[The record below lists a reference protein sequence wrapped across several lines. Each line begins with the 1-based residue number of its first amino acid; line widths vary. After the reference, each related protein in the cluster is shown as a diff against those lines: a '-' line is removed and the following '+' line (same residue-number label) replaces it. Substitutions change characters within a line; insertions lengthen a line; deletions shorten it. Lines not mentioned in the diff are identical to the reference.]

1 MFQNNEYQFG
11 KRFLKEAL
19 PLISSYFSGE
29 SVRLA
34 NISVSIATPPETD
47 DTEFIQ
53 YIRFRHAIACCA
65 QFIPIVQKIENGLS
79 SVASLTRTETKGVI
93 RGRLDVPR
101 YVARKSNSFSWPKS
115 YPILVNTES
124 ASTPENELVVR
135 IFRTLLQRL
144 PLLQFPVN
152 SAETLLGRRY
162 KSWVLSRLKRAP
174 WSSISSTSSLSR
186 LYMESCR
193 RVARRQTGN
202 EKAYLSLI
210 KFIKDWHLVGETF
223 SSPESSDKFVDAFLS
238 FPAEQYFLD
247 RIYEIWCI
255 YSISDAFSKIGGK
268 LVAGP
273 CKLTESKKKPIYT
286 FSMES
291 NEFEIWFQTPLP
303 SEEAEWFYDST
314 ASSLRGIPD
323 ITIIANKKHR
333 LIIDAKN
340 RMVSGT
346 TRSEETYK
354 MLGYFENFKKSIGKT
369 TDWGILA
376 FVSLNGFSRSIR
388 ARNGRS
394 LELISAN
401 PALLSDCNFS
411 EKIELILRSWIN
423 NINGGDTNTPKD

>member
-1 MFQNNEYQFG
+1 
-11 KRFLKEAL
+11 
-19 PLISSYFSGE
+19 
-29 SVRLA
+29 
-34 NISVSIATPPETD
+34 
-47 DTEFIQ
+47 
-53 YIRFRHAIACCA
+53 
-65 QFIPIVQKIENGLS
+65 
-79 SVASLTRTETKGVI
+79 
-93 RGRLDVPR
+93 
-101 YVARKSNSFSWPKS
+101 
-115 YPILVNTES
+115 
-124 ASTPENELVVR
+124 
-135 IFRTLLQRL
+135 
-144 PLLQFPVN
+144 
-152 SAETLLGRRY
+152 
-162 KSWVLSRLKRAP
+162 
-174 WSSISSTSSLSR
+174 
-186 LYMESCR
+186 
-193 RVARRQTGN
+193 
-202 EKAYLSLI
+202 
-210 KFIKDWHLVGETF
+210 
-223 SSPESSDKFVDAFLS
+223 
-238 FPAEQYFLD
+238 
-247 RIYEIWCI
+247 
-255 YSISDAFSKIGGK
+255 
-268 LVAGP
+268 
-273 CKLTESKKKPIYT
+273 
-286 FSMES
+286 MES